1 MFGVF
6 LPAILKS
13 WAILPRLITVKITV
27 PVAGIRFFE
36 SLNLNSVM
44 VTVIRE
50 VASELCGA
58 ATASVLLAKLPV
70 ANPATARTASTQTP
84 MTRRICK
91 KNPSR
96 KSLRSDSSRKQVS
109 TGSCAHKQL

>member
-1 MFGVF
+1 MVGVF

-13 WAILPRLITVKITV
+13 CAILPRLITVKITV
-27 PVAGIRFFE
+27 PVAGIRVFE

-58 ATASVLLAKLPV
+58 AAASVLLAKLPV
-70 ANPATARTASTQTP
+70 AKPATARTASTQTP
-84 MTRRICK
+84 TTRRICK
-91 KNPSR
+91 NPSP
-96 KSLRSDSSRKQVS
+96 KSSQLRTSSS
-109 TGSCAHKQL
+109 EAG